1 MDLTQIRY
9 FLALSRTLN
18 FTRAAEACNV
28 TQPAFT
34 RAIQRLEGEL
44 GGPLILRERSLTQL
58 SELGRSMLPLLQSTH
73 DAAEAA
79 LSRAA
84 EHRRGADDAPL
95 RLGLAPG
102 LDGIALTSVL
112 REVASR
118 VQGLDVRLRR
128 DAGPALVEALLAGDL
143 DVALL
148 PETGALP
155 DRLNR
160 WPLWSERIAVL
171 LREDHPLAAAPAV
184 PAAAL
189 DGASLV
195 APGMPGEAGPDWTP
209 AAVAFARLQE
219 EHGIRAVGRHAASC
233 HPEAA
238 LLVAAGLG
246 VGLAPEGA
254 VLPPGIVA
262 RPLAAPEIAYPVI
275 LSAAAGRPMNRAV
288 SAFVKLVRAAR
299 WNAGRMMGVA

>member
-9 FLALSRTLN
+9 FLALSRSLN
-18 FTRAAEACNV
+18 FTRAAESCNV

-58 SELGRSMLPLLQSTH
+58 SELGRTMLPLLQATH

-79 LSRAA
+79 RTRAA
-84 EHRRGADDAPL
+84 EHRRGTDDAPL

-102 LDGIALTSVL
+102 VDGVALAAML

-118 VQGLDVRLRR
+118 VQGLDVTLRR
-128 DAGPALVEALLAGDL
+128 DPAPALVEALLAGDL
-143 DVALL
+143 DVALM
-148 PETGALP
+148 PETTALP

-171 LREDHPLAAAPAV
+171 LRADHPLAAGDTV
-184 PAAAL
+184 LAAAL
-189 DGASLV
+189 QGEPVVAQG
-195 APGMPGEAGPDWTP
+195 APGTAAWLP
-209 AAVAFARLQE
+209 AVAALARLE
-219 EHGIRAVGRHAASC
+219 EHGVRAVGRHAAGC
-233 HPEAA
+233 HAEAA
-238 LLVAAGLG
+238 LLVAAGLCL
-246 VGLAPEGA
+246 GLAPVGA
-254 VLPPGIVA
+254 AVPPGVVA
-262 RPLAAPEIAYPVI
+262 RPLADPEIAHPIV

-299 WNAGRMMGVA
+299 WDAGTVAAPA